1 MSNIEEKVDMS
12 LDQLVSMRRKEKKV
26 VKKPK
31 KRESKATPMKID
43 KAVVQQ
49 TSNKMKRAN
58 QVAKRRGL
66 ATSVETPS
74 ETQKRA
80 RKAVKTTTVTLT
92 GGKKKKKTD
101 NNTAGVPKTISIEP
115 TQNSRPISIKDFV
128 LPKDTKMTIS
138 FTSTA
143 KQQQPKKKQQ
153 QSAAKNSKVM
163 MVVDTAP
170 QNTASKSRRSRRPS
184 AAAAAK

>member
-12 LDQLVSMRRKEKKV
+12 LDQLVSMRRKEKTV
-26 VKKPK
+26 TKKPKK

-43 KAVVQQ
+43 KAAVQQ

-66 ATSVETPS
+66 ATSVETPT

-80 RKAVKTTTVTLT
+80 RKAVKTTTVTL
-92 GGKKKKKTD
+92 GAGKKKKKTD
-101 NNTAGVPKTISIEP
+101 NSPQIPKTISIQP
-115 TQNSRPISIKDFV
+115 TQNARPISIKDFV

-138 FTSTA
+138 FESVT
-143 KQQQPKKKQQ
+143 KQPKKQQ
-153 QSAAKNSKVM
+153 QTNAAKNSKVM
-163 MVVDTAP
+163 MIVDHTP
-170 QNTASKSRRSRRPS
+170 NKNNTSSKSRRSRRP